1 MTKRSREALIPI
13 VGGVGVLV
21 AMGVLGALTPAEAAP
36 QTVSYELVEG
46 WAKLP
51 PGVDRFGMTL
61 GLELDAEQNLW
72 VFQRCFSTDCVDGP
86 EERLPA
92 VLKYDRSGRL
102 LDSWGA
108 GMFVWPH
115 GFHLDADGN
124 LWTTDARGAGGKG
137 NTVMKHAP
145 DGRVLMMLGTPGVA
159 GAGEST
165 FDGPTDVLVAP
176 DGSIFVA
183 DGHGNDRVVKF
194 SREGRF
200 LMEWGTEGTMLGQF
214 NEPHALAMDS
224 RGRLFVA
231 DRLNQRI
238 QVFDQNGRF
247 LAVWP
252 AIQASGLYIG
262 PGDLVYVADYQL
274 RQGIV
279 IARASDFVEVG
290 FVDGTLAE
298 GITVDPA
305 GNVFAGE
312 SIPRNVKKFERRVGP

>member
-1 MTKRSREALIPI
+1 MTHSGRTPFLLLVGLLALWHPQDAT
-13 VGGVGVLV
+13 G
-21 AMGVLGALTPAEAAP
+21 
-36 QTVSYELVEG
+36 QTVQYELQEG
-46 WAKLP
+46 WARLP
-51 PGVDRFGMTL
+51 AGVDRFGMTL
-61 GLELDAEQNLW
+61 GLELDDREHLW

-86 EERLPA
+86 EERQPA
-92 VLKYDRSGRL
+92 VLEYDPSGRL
-102 LDSWGA
+102 VSSWGS

-115 GFHLDADGN
+115 GFFLDAEGN
-124 LWTTDARGAGGKG
+124 LWTSDARGAAGKG
-137 NTVMKHAP
+137 HTVMKHAR
-145 DGRVLMMLGTPGVA
+145 DGRVLMTLGTPGVA
-159 GAGEST
+159 GSGRDA
-165 FDGPTDVLVAP
+165 FDGPSDVLVAP

-194 SREGRF
+194 SADGEF

-252 AIQASGLYIG
+252 AIQASGLHIA
-262 PGDLVYVADYQL
+262 PGDIVYVADYQL

-279 IARASDFVEVG
+279 IARASDFQEIG
-290 FVDGTLAE
+290 FIDGTLAE
-298 GITVDPA
+298 AVTVDAA
-305 GNVFAGE
+305 GNVYTGE
-312 SIPRNVKKFERRVGP
+312 SIPRNVKRFERRI

>member
-1 MTKRSREALIPI
+1 VGSLALLHPQDST
-13 VGGVGVLV
+13 G
-21 AMGVLGALTPAEAAP
+21 
-36 QTVSYELVEG
+36 QTVQYELQEG
-46 WAKLP
+46 WARLP
-51 PGVDRFGMTL
+51 AGVDRFGMTL
-61 GLELDAEQNLW
+61 GLELDDREHLW

-86 EERLPA
+86 EERQPA
-92 VLKYDRSGRL
+92 VLEYDPSGRL
-102 LDSWGA
+102 VSSWGA

-115 GFHLDADGN
+115 GFFLDAEGN
-124 LWTTDARGAGGKG
+124 LWTSDARGAAGKG
-137 NTVMKHAP
+137 HTVMKHAR
-145 DGRVLMMLGTPGVA
+145 DGRVLMTLGTPGVA
-159 GAGEST
+159 GSGRDA
-165 FDGPTDVLVAP
+165 FDGPSDVLVAP

-194 SREGRF
+194 SADGAF

-252 AIQASGLYIG
+252 AIQASGLHIA
-262 PGDLVYVADYQL
+262 PGDIVYVADYQL

-279 IARASDFVEVG
+279 IARASDFQEIG
-290 FVDGTLAE
+290 FIDGTLAE
-298 GITVDPA
+298 AVTVDAA
-305 GNVFAGE
+305 GNVYTGE
-312 SIPRNVKKFERRVGP
+312 SIPRNVKRFERRIGP

>member
-1 MTKRSREALIPI
+1 MSH
-13 VGGVGVLV
+13 
-21 AMGVLGALTPAEAAP
+21 AAP
-36 QTVSYELVEG
+36 KVLTIVATVLAATSATAQSPSYRLDEG
-46 WAKLP
+46 WAQLP
-51 PGVDRFGMTL
+51 EGIDRFGMTL
-61 GLELDAEQNLW
+61 GLELDAERHLW

-86 EERLPA
+86 EETQPA
-92 VLKYDRSGRL
+92 VLEYDPSGRL
-102 LDSWGA
+102 VSSWGE

-115 GFHLDADGN
+115 GFFLDADGN

-145 DGRVLMMLGTPGVA
+145 GGRVLMTLGTPGVA
-159 GAGEST
+159 GATQTT

-176 DGSIFVA
+176 SGDVFVA
-183 DGHGNDRVVKF
+183 DGHGNGRVVKF
-194 SREGRF
+194 SADGRF
-200 LMEWGTEGTMLGQF
+200 LMEWGTKGAMLGQF

-252 AIQASGLYIG
+252 AIQASGLYIS
-262 PGDLVYVADYQL
+262 PDDIVYVADYQL

-279 IARASDFVEVG
+279 IARASDFQEIG
-290 FVDGTLAE
+290 FIDGTLAE
-298 GITVDPA
+298 GVTVDA
-305 GNVFAGE
+305 DGNVFTGE
-312 SIPRNVKKFERRVGP
+312 SIPRNVKKFSRR

>member
-1 MTKRSREALIPI
+1 MTKPDR
-13 VGGVGVLV
+13 
-21 AMGVLGALTPAEAAP
+21 AAP
-36 QTVSYELVEG
+36 LPLSSALLLCVATLAAPAASSGQSVSYELVEG
-46 WAKLP
+46 WAQLP
-51 PGVDRFGMTL
+51 AGVDRFGMTL

-86 EERLPA
+86 EESLPA

-102 LDSWGA
+102 LDSWGE

-124 LWTTDARGAGGKG
+124 LWTSDARGAGDKG
-137 NTVMKHAP
+137 HTVLKHAP
-145 DGRVLMMLGTPGVA
+145 DGRVLMTLGTPGVA
-159 GAGEST
+159 GAGEDT
-165 FDGPTDVLVAP
+165 FDGPADVLVAP

-183 DGHGNDRVVKF
+183 DGHGNDRIVKL
-194 SREGRF
+194 SPDGEF
-200 LMEWGTEGTMLGQF
+200 LMEWGEEGTLLGQF

-231 DRLNQRI
+231 DRMNQRI

-252 AIQASGLYIG
+252 AIQASGLHIA
-262 PGDLVYVADYQL
+262 PGDIVYVADYQL
-274 RQGIV
+274 REGIV
-279 IARASDFVEVG
+279 IARASDFAEIG

-298 GITVDPA
+298 GVTVDPA
-305 GNVFAGE
+305 GNVYAGE
-312 SIPRNVKKFERRVGP
+312 SIPRNVKKFERRVGR